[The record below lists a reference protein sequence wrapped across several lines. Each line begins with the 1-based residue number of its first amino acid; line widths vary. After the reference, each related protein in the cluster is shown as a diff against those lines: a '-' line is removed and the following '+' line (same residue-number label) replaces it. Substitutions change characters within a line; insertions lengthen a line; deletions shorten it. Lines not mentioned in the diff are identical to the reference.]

1 MKIIPYVDK
10 NKKVSQKI
18 VVGDQKGTLQ
28 CFGIKKNEVNVS
40 TKFIFLN
47 IHLHSKNFIL
57 NRFILI
63 RFICLCKVCI
73 NYKR

>member
-40 TKFIFLN
+40 TKFKCS
-47 IHLHSKNFIL
+47 LHSKNFI
-57 NRFILI
+57 NIFFVGFIFVCKSGI
-63 RFICLCKVCI
+63 R
-73 NYKR
+73 YKT